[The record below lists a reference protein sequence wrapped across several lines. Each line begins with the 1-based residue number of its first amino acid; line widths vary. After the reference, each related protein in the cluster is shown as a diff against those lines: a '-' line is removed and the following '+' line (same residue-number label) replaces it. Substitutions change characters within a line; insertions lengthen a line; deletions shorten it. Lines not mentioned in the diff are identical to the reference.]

1 MAKNRKQAVELKL
14 EGKFGNY
21 EAWTSETYSEVR
33 GITGVVVK
41 RFKGVTSSIEA
52 VSAAEGLAQVLAKV

>member
-1 MAKNRKQAVELKL
+1 MSKNRKQAVELKL

-33 GITGVVVK
+33 GTTGVVVK
-41 RFKGVTSSIEA
+41 RFRGMTSSVEA
-52 VSAAEGLAQVLAKV
+52 VAAAENLSAVLAAL